1 MKLVANI
8 NLIDKSFTDAK
19 IVGYKLYVQI
29 SKADIKLLVL
39 DVATST
45 FIALKVY
52 VLNDIYTDHTLAEKI
67 QLFVKEDT
75 WINANFSSTHIIFV
89 NNRATIMPNALFN
102 KDELATY
109 HQYNFTPNETDNYY
123 FDKFLNLPA
132 NNIYAV
138 PDFIIS
144 CFDNVKN
151 KHFFHFSTPLIA
163 SALLH
168 AKNTNAL
175 SLIDVHVLP
184 NSFQII
190 IIKNQQLALYNSFDY
205 QTSEDFIYYL
215 LFVLEQQKIDNKKV
229 HIRLLGEVEKNS
241 TIYTLLNTY
250 INEVSFLEKNDL
262 LANSSLK
269 LSYIF
274 DEISPTYYYSIFQQ
288 YLCE

>member
-8 NLIDKSFTDAK
+8 NLFDKSFADAK
-19 IVGYKLYVQI
+19 ATGYKLYIQI

-39 DVATST
+39 DVSAST
-45 FIALKVY
+45 FIALRVY
-52 VLNDIYTDHTLAEKI
+52 LLNDVYTDHALAEKI
-67 QLFVKEDT
+67 QQFIKEDN
-75 WINANFSSTHIIFV
+75 WINKNFSSINIVFV

-109 HQYNFTPNETDNYY
+109 HQYNFTPNETDNFY
-123 FDKFLNLPA
+123 FDKFLNLSA

-144 CFDNVKN
+144 CFNDIKN
-151 KHFFHFSTPLIA
+151 KHFFHFSTALISA
-163 SALLH
+163 ALLH

-175 SLIDVHVLP
+175 SLIDVHLLP

-262 LANSSLK
+262 LSSSSLK
-269 LSYIF
+269 MSYIF
-274 DEISPTYYYSIFQQ
+274 DEVSPTYYYSIFQQ

>member
-8 NLIDKSFTDAK
+8 NLIDKSFADAK
-19 IVGYKLYVQI
+19 IVGYKLYAQV

-39 DVATST
+39 DVSSST

-52 VLNDIYTDHTLAEKI
+52 QLNDVYTDHALAEKI
-67 QLFVKEDT
+67 QLFINEDN
-75 WINANFSSTHIIFV
+75 WINNNFLATHIVFV

-102 KDELATY
+102 KEELATY
-109 HQYNFTPNETDNYY
+109 HQYNFTPNETDNYF
-123 FDKFLNLPA
+123 FDKFLTLSA
-132 NNIYAV
+132 TNIYAV
-138 PDFIIS
+138 PDFIIT
-144 CFDNVKN
+144 CFNQVKN
-151 KHFFHFSTPLIA
+151 KHSFHFSTSLIS

-190 IIKNQQLALYNSFDY
+190 IIKNQQLTLYNSFDY

-241 TIYTLLNTY
+241 TIYTLLTTY

-262 LANSSLK
+262 LSNSSLK

-274 DEISPTYYYSIFQQ
+274 DEISPAYFYSIFQQ